1 MHQSRKS
8 VENYDRR
15 VSSSSSS
22 SSSYTPHD
30 GYAAERKQNEI
41 ETRVRRYDK
50 LEKSLG
56 L

>member
-1 MHQSRKS
+1 MLQSRKS
-8 VENYDRR
+8 EENYDRR

-22 SSSYTPHD
+22 SSTYTAHD
-30 GYAAERKQNEI
+30 GYAERKQNEI
-41 ETRVRRYDK
+41 EARVQRYDK